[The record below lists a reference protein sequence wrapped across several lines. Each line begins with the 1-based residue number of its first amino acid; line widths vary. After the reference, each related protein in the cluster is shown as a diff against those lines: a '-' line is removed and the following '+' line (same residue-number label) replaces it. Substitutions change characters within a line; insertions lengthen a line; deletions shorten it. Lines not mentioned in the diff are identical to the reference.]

1 MNIGKQIRKV
11 LAKRPELNQEKLAK
25 LSGVSKGRLS
35 RIINQ
40 RAMPSM
46 AELEKIADTLRV
58 TPAFLISDSNEPPLI
73 STPSDEELTRLLKD
87 PNLELSLRAL
97 GKLSAEDRKALCK
110 VIQRFAETAA

>member
-11 LAKRPELNQEKLAK
+11 LAKRPELNQETLAK

-35 RIINQ
+35 RITNQ
-40 RAMPSM
+40 KALPSM
-46 AELEKIADTLRV
+46 AELKKIADALRV
-58 TPAFLISDSNEPPLI
+58 TPAFLLSDSNEAPLT
-73 STPSDEELTRLLKD
+73 STVNDKELIQLLKD

-97 GKLSAEDRKALCK
+97 GKLNAEDRKALCK